1 MEVPQFQTDYTPPG
15 DLPTILYEHTVN
27 INFVLLTWNILLCAL
42 ATYTAYRLHYVLPLL
57 PLLIVSKA
65 ATPVVHPLRSNAS
78 ATCQFPL
85 YMEILINVV
94 VIVLLFKLVWK
105 GVSKIWTFFIFRS
118 HRQAF
123 PVHSSS
129 ESASVDLD
137 PPVFDP
143 IRNILNPTIG
153 SWPCHDVYDLGPPT
167 Y

>member
-15 DLPTILYEHTVN
+15 DLPTIMYEHTVN
-27 INFVLLTWNILLCAL
+27 INCVLLTWNILLSDL
-42 ATYTAYRLHYVLPLL
+42 ATYTAYRLHFVLSLL
-57 PLLIVSKA
+57 PLLIVLKA
-65 ATPVVHPLRSNAS
+65 ATPVMHPLHSNAS

-105 GVSKIWTFFIFRS
+105 GATKIWTFFRS

-137 PPVFDP
+137 PPVFEP
-143 IRNILNPTIG
+143 IRNILNPNTG
-153 SWPCHDVYDLGPPT
+153 S
-167 Y
+167 